1 MNFVKIAF
9 YPDFCDKDMKKEI
22 FLKFINNNYI
32 CSKNTEELENFLNL
46 KFKLIK
52 DNEEIEN

>member
-1 MNFVKIAF
+1 
-9 YPDFCDKDMKKEI
+9 MKKEI